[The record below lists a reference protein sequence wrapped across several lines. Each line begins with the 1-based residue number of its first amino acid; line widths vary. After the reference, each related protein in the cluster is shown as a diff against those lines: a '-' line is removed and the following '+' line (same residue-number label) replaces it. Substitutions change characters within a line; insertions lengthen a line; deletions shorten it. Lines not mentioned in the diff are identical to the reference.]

1 MNIKGFGKHLRGA
14 VFGIL
19 DRWEQFWWLQQLASQ
34 TTFSSE
40 ILVSV
45 LSSGE
50 RDRVSDEMAHVVN
63 IKMFIKHTERLSFIL
78 LGPYR
83 PIRDRWYVALNV
95 GGSRNK
101 QNSKNRDMQRDGSLD
116 TTCHATR
123 EAFGSTLTC
132 CERSGTNHNVLT
144 AHIQMSGKC
153 NEI

>member
-1 MNIKGFGKHLRGA
+1 MFPEHSRILISGNQILMCLVLEREGA
-14 VFGIL
+14 
-19 DRWEQFWWLQQLASQ
+19 
-34 TTFSSE
+34 
-40 ILVSV
+40 
-45 LSSGE
+45 SGVIAW
-50 RDRVSDEMAHVVN
+50 DVN
-63 IKMFIKHTERLSFIL
+63 IKVFMKSMERVGFIL

-153 NEI
+153 NEILDFRADSLHFSDISVRSC

>member
-1 MNIKGFGKHLRGA
+1 MIFICFALEREGA
-14 VFGIL
+14 
-19 DRWEQFWWLQQLASQ
+19 
-34 TTFSSE
+34 SE
-40 ILVSV
+40 VIAW
-45 LSSGE
+45 
-50 RDRVSDEMAHVVN
+50 DVN
-63 IKMFIKHTERLSFIL
+63 IKVFIKSMERVGFIL

-101 QNSKNRDMQRDGSLD
+101 QNSRNRDMQRDGSLD

-123 EAFGSTLTC
+123 EAFGSTLAC

-153 NEI
+153 NEILDFRADSLHFSDIIRTELLEAFYGPSIRPAPSYGLV